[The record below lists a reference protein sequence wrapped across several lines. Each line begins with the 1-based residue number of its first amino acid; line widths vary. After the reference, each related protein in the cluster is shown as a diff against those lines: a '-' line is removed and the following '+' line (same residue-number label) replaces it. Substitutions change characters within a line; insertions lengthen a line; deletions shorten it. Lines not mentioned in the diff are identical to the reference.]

1 MIPKDLKLE
10 CIKLKEE
17 GTSVKK
23 IYKEHFLKGSESTM
37 SLDSFRRKL
46 NYWKRKYS
54 EGEPMVEGFRPRWGT
69 VHYDADGKI
78 IQEWVR
84 GDNKK
89 DWQEEILDAISNVQV
104 AEVEFNPEQ
113 RLDKNTLLEIP
124 LFDMHFGVAT
134 FDHYLPTLREVG
146 DHICRGHD
154 AIVFAI
160 GSDLFHNNDHRG
172 RTAKGTPIEKVDMEK
187 AFDDAAGFYVPLIR
201 LAIKHSNSVEILYI
215 KGNHDETPS
224 WYFCKYLEA
233 LFPDVPF
240 DLRFVEKK
248 VFTWRKIF
256 IGYTHGDKGK
266 NAIPYVFIQKWPM
279 EWAESKVREIHT
291 GHIHTLK
298 EGSKDTY
305 GTRIRTL
312 PTAGITDEWS
322 EDNSYEGAVK
332 EFNLFEYAA
341 DRIKSVHSVY
351 ARGNQFE

>member
-1 MIPKDLKLE
+1 
-10 CIKLKEE
+10 
-17 GTSVKK
+17 
-23 IYKEHFLKGSESTM
+23 
-37 SLDSFRRKL
+37 
-46 NYWKRKYS
+46 
-54 EGEPMVEGFRPRWGT
+54 
-69 VHYDADGKI
+69 
-78 IQEWVR
+78 
-84 GDNKK
+84 
-89 DWQEEILDAISNVQV
+89 
-104 AEVEFNPEQ
+104 
-113 RLDKNTLLEIP
+113 
-124 LFDMHFGVAT
+124 
-134 FDHYLPTLREVG
+134 
-146 DHICRGHD
+146 
-154 AIVFAI
+154 
-160 GSDLFHNNDHRG
+160 
-172 RTAKGTPIEKVDMEK
+172 MEK
-187 AFDDAAGFYVPLIR
+187 AFNDAVNFYVPLIR

-291 GHIHTLK
+291 GHLHTLK
-298 EGSKDTY
+298 EGAKDTY

-322 EDNSYEGAVK
+322 EDNSFEGAVK

-351 ARGNQFE
+351 ARKE